1 MGRAHQ
7 EAGIAEGAGVPLA
20 RTVWVLWGE
29 EVEGEHMGGCRV
41 SGNGERQEV
50 DGQPEAK

>member
-29 EVEGEHMGGCRV
+29 EVEGEHMGAAGYQAM
-41 SGNGERQEV
+41 ER
-50 DGQPEAK
+50 DKK